1 MMKRSERISLDSISG
16 IDEKYINEATEE
28 RIKYIM
34 LLKKR
39 GFFYY
44 HKGITAIAACFALLI
59 TSVFAVI
66 MFAGKKEVPV
76 YTGMTVASIPSDT
89 AEMPES
95 LNATLTA
102 STVNSNVKFVY
113 KPVVINAEKSLNA
126 AIKER
131 YGFTEGVVY
140 DYYAKPGE
148 EILITV
154 HIDNPDNFEILSFTL
169 NGEKYSSYMFE
180 EGSDME
186 HIVLRTNVG
195 TAQNIVSYTIDAIKY
210 VDGKDIKDV
219 KMEGEQTVNVAVGT
233 TRTPKGVVNIKSY
246 SYNSIVLNAQVEDVA
261 GLIEKSGGS
270 AYVIVYDRKN
280 GIVADKKI
288 SVGEPQNGILIEG
301 LVGGKEYKCAVV
313 AVYDALDSNGKYGRV
328 LSQKDISLD
337 PEIFVDTNIN
347 VQGDT
352 VRFDLAR
359 YNSISEL
366 EKVELIDERGNV
378 VFTLTGEDVSAL
390 SFSGMKAGVYSIR
403 VTYKFDNGTYTERK
417 SNTTPAFNCIAGILP
432 VDGEVILG
440 YSDFTDVY
448 GTITAHYAIDFKPT
462 GEDKR
467 VYSVSKGT
475 VTSIRDGRVEVTDSL
490 GYIYCYDSLG
500 EVRVAFGDN
509 VSMGT
514 VIGTV
519 GTSFEHESSAGE
531 HLHFSLRDPNYGSG
545 SNRAID
551 PKFYTAPTAGEIL
564 TPYSEAPIYN
574 ATTDDYRVHLAVDYL
589 PSVRDKGVYAIAGG
603 RIVEV
608 GDNSTNG
615 KYVIIQ
621 NTFGY
626 KYCYCSLGEILVSVG
641 DVVVTGD
648 KLGTVGNTIP
658 LEASADAHVHLV
670 AEAPDGKAI
679 NPITEAVVVGDA

>member
-1 MMKRSERISLDSISG
+1 MMKRSERIRLDSISG

-44 HKGITAIAACFALLI
+44 HKGLTAIAACFALLI

-66 MFAGKKEVPV
+66 MFAGKKQVPV

-89 AEMPES
+89 AEIPES

-113 KPVVINAEKSLNA
+113 KPVVIDAEKSLNA
-126 AIKER
+126 AVTER
-131 YGFTEGVVY
+131 YGFTEGVY

-195 TAQNIVSYTIDAIKY
+195 TESSMISYTIDAIKY

-219 KMEGEQTVNVAVGT
+219 KMEGEQTVNVGIAT
-233 TRTPKGVVNIKSY
+233 TRTPKGALNIKSY
-246 SYNSIVLNAQVEDVA
+246 SYTSIELNAEVEDVA

-270 AYVIVYDRKN
+270 AYVIVYERKD

-301 LVGGKEYKCAVV
+301 LAGGKEYKCAVV
-313 AVYDALDSNGKYGRV
+313 AIYDAFDSNGKYGRV

-337 PEIFVDTNIN
+337 PEIFVDSNIN
-347 VQGDT
+347 VTGDT
-352 VRFDLAR
+352 VKFDLAR

-366 EKVELIDERGNV
+366 EKVELIDERGNI

-403 VTYKFDNGTYTERK
+403 VTYKFDNGTYTERR
-417 SNTTPAFNCIAGILP
+417 SNTTPAFNCIAGIIP
-432 VDGEVILG
+432 VDGEVMLP
-440 YSDFTDVY
+440 YSHFTDVY
-448 GTITAHYAIDFKPT
+448 GTFTAHYAIDFKPT

-467 VYSVSKGT
+467 VYSVSKGI
-475 VTSIRDGRVEVTDSL
+475 VTSISGGRVEVTDSL

-500 EVRVAFGDN
+500 EVRVSVGDN

-514 VIGTV
+514 LIGTV
-519 GTSFEHESSAGE
+519 GTSLERESSAGE
-531 HLHFSLRDPNYGSG
+531 HLHFSLKAPNYGSG
-545 SNRAID
+545 SNREIN

-574 ATTDDYRVHLAVDYL
+574 ATTDDYRVHIAVDYL
-589 PSVRDKGVYAIAGG
+589 PSENDKGVYAIAGG
-603 RIVEV
+603 RVVEV

-626 KYCYCSLGEILVSVG
+626 KYCYCSLGEILVGVG
-641 DVVVTGD
+641 DVVFMGD

-658 LEASADAHVHLV
+658 LEASADAHVHIV
-670 AEAPDGKAI
+670 AKDPSGNTVD
-679 NPITEAVVVGDA
+679 PITEAVYVGKL